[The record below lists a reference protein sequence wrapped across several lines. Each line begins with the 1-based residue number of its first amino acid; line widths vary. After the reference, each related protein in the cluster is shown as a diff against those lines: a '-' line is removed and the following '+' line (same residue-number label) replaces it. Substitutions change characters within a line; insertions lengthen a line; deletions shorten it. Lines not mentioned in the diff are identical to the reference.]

1 MRFKSIAINR
11 NSLGK
16 SFMSLNLSMLKI
28 AEILVGVWIM
38 LTILL
43 IASDL
48 LSLPDTDFRG
58 DPFYAYRHNPVII
71 NISIASL
78 VFRLAFVGLLIYF
91 NIKPHHQKGKTLWYA
106 FFISGFAAAF
116 LQWYELYHGS
126 TFYYGE
132 VRDKQGLMFPLLASF
147 IATLMIW
154 KFPAPINVQ
163 RNLIWKLILT
173 ALVNIGLYIL
183 WLNVYEPWNLFQS

>member
-1 MRFKSIAINR
+1 
-11 NSLGK
+11 
-16 SFMSLNLSMLKI
+16 MLKI

-78 VFRLAFVGLLIYF
+78 VFRLAFVGLLIYS
-91 NIKPHHQKGKTLWYA
+91 NIKPHHQKGKTPWYA

-116 LQWYELYHGS
+116 LQWYELYYGS

-154 KFPAPINVQ
+154 KFPAPINEQ